1 MFSGFTVENMMSFLT
16 VSLEHTS
23 GDVRETTEKIII
35 QLYMDVGD
43 IVRNYLP
50 ADSDRTR
57 KSLLYK
63 QLFTEFD
70 KIDAQLGPNVIRVCL
85 FVYYLIRH
93 FTRIKQS
100 IQIKLHKLMKT
111 IKYLSNDKYVIHNY
125 NSWML
130 NYTG

>member
-1 MFSGFTVENMMSFLT
+1 MSFLT

-23 GDVRETTEKIII
+23 GDVREMTEKIVI

-43 IVRNYLP
+43 IVRSYLP

-70 KIDAQLGPNVIRVCL
+70 KIDAQLGPSGASVSEFI
-85 FVYYLIRH
+85 Y
-93 FTRIKQS
+93 
-100 IQIKLHKLMKT
+100 
-111 IKYLSNDKYVIHNY
+111 
-125 NSWML
+125 
-130 NYTG
+130 G